1 MIILFI
7 YKNIYLYIVY
17 VTIYSYINI
26 VISFTY
32 EFLKEETQ
40 KDHQIVKG
48 QEETQ
53 KDHQIVKGQKAN
65 KLLILLIVSK
75 PNNLQNSST

>member
-7 YKNIYLYIVY
+7 YKQYVVYLYIVY

-48 QEETQ
+48 
-53 KDHQIVKGQKAN
+53 
-65 KLLILLIVSK
+65 
-75 PNNLQNSST
+75 